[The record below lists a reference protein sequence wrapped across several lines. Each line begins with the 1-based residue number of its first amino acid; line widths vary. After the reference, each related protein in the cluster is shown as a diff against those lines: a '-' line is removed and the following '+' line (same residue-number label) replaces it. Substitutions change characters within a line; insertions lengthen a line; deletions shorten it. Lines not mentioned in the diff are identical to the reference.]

1 MRVARGKPV
10 EQPYRF
16 NPLPAEL
23 GIPLSCRA
31 ARDSILALHGKN
43 QKPPLSL
50 EQIQYKDLAERIIDS
65 SRLGEDGSIKASISA
80 EAGDA
85 AAVYALDFYYRW
97 KTARPLAPNA
107 FYGADGAVDVSKLT
121 QTLSSNYILP
131 PDPKGLTPGRTLS
144 VLLVTPHTVR
154 LDFDAQRRIISTL
167 KGAPATPIEQLLAA
181 LVLKCRCPEKSP
193 FKGIIRGSER
203 GQALLDTELSGLKVV
218 IVSEDAEVGF
228 SMSMSKTTAGAK
240 EP

>member
-10 EQPYRF
+10 ELPYRF

-43 QKPPLSL
+43 QKPPLSP

-65 SRLGEDGSIKASISA
+65 SRLGEDGSIKASIPA

-97 KTARPLAPNA
+97 KTARTLAPNA
-107 FYGADGAVDVSKLT
+107 LYGAVDVSKLT
-121 QTLSSNYILP
+121 QTLSSDYILP

-144 VLLVTPHTVR
+144 VLLVAPYTVK
-154 LDFDAQRRIISTL
+154 LDFDAQRRIISAL
-167 KGAPATPIEQLLAA
+167 KGVPATPIEQLLAA
-181 LVLKCRCPEKSP
+181 LVLKCRYPEKSS

-203 GQALLDTELSGLKVV
+203 GKALLDTELSGLKVV
-218 IVSEDAEVGF
+218 IVSEDAEVGI

-240 EP
+240 GP